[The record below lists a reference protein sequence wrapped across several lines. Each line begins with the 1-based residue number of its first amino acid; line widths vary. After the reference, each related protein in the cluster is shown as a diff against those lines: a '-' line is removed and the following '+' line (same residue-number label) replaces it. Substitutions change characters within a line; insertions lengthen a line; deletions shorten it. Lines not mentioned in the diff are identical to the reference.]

1 MKAYLITTGSVFG
14 LLVLVH
20 VWRAVEEGSHLA
32 TDPAYVLITAIAAAF
47 SLWAWRLLRVLPRG
61 S

>member
-1 MKAYLITTGSVFG
+1 MKAYVMTTGVMFA
-14 LLVLVH
+14 LIVAVH

-32 TDPAYVLITAIAAAF
+32 TDPGYIAITGLAAGMAF
-47 SLWAWRLLRVLPRG
+47 WAWRVVRTMR